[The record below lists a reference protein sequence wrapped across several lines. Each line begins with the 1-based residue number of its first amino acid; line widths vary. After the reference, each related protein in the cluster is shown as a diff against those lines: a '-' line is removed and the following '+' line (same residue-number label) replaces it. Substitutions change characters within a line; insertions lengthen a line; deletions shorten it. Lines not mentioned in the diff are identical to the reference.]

1 MLVMFFSLLSLN
13 YDSEISDHIS
23 EVSEQA
29 SQASKVSQQT
39 TESIEETSLS
49 CNAASEN
56 CDSASAISM
65 SFASFEDEQLF
76 ESLKNLIFRI
86 NEQVESRDYV
96 VVLDR
101 IKKSK
106 LDVRRKAWLICDR
119 DRKINESRDQ
129 NRRHIANRR
138 IECSFFVV
146 VIRDVDSDAWFLKI
160 VNERHN
166 HSATFVEAHS
176 VHRK

>member
-1 MLVMFFSLLSLN
+1 MFFSLLSLN
-13 YDSEISDHIS
+13 YNSEINDHIS

-29 SQASKVSQQT
+29 SQVSKVNQQI

-65 SFASFEDEQLF
+65 SLASFEDEQSF
-76 ESLKNLIFRI
+76 ESLKNLIFRV
-86 NEQVESRDYV
+86 NEQVESRDYA

-106 LDVRRKAWLICDR
+106 LDVRRKA
-119 DRKINESRDQ
+119 
-129 NRRHIANRR
+129 
-138 IECSFFVV
+138 
-146 VIRDVDSDAWFLKI
+146 
-160 VNERHN
+160 
-166 HSATFVEAHS
+166 
-176 VHRK
+176 